1 MKKKLFSII
10 ITTFVIL
17 TVSCALSR
25 HVRLKSEGVTD
36 TGTVKGSYDLI
47 LYGNRYGDD
56 IKTVAILDNTSDA
69 YTFEPN
75 APAYDYTIKSGL
87 EGNEALQEAANFVSS
102 HSAYWTNRI
111 KRISDSEGNVLGYE
125 VRPLYRRHRYG
136 YSDMLNVDY
145 FLKDEK
151 VSVFIGLKT
160 FIEKSFRK
168 REHNL
173 N

>member
-1 MKKKLFSII
+1 MKRKLLSIF
-10 ITTFVIL
+10 ITMFAIL
-17 TVSCALSR
+17 TVSCALSQ

-56 IKTVAILDNTSDA
+56 IETVAILDNTSDA

-75 APAYDYTIKSGL
+75 APAYNYTIKRGL
-87 EGNEALQEAANFVSS
+87 EGNEALQEGANFVSS
-102 HSAYWTNRI
+102 HSAYWKNRV

-125 VRPLYRRHRYG
+125 VRPLYHRHLYG

-145 FLKDEK
+145 LLRGKN
-151 VSVFIGLKT
+151 VSVFIQLKSS
-160 FIEKSFRK
+160 IEKSVRK
-168 REHNL
+168 RENRL
-173 N
+173 Y